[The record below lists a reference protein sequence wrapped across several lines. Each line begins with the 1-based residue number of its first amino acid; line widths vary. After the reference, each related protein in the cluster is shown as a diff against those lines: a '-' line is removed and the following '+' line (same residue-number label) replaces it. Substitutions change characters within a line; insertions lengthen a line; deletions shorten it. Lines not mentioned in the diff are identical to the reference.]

1 MDADIERTGT
11 YSQRAGKQHAG
22 QSTYGNLTMCP
33 RTLLR
38 KQLRAR
44 RRQLSRQQRIEAS
57 EQLADHVAASR
68 LFCRS
73 QRIAA
78 YLPVDGEMDPTPL
91 IELAWSMRKKIYLP
105 VLTPPYSGKLWFV
118 RYQPYSR
125 MVKNK
130 FGIPEPVVDHRQR
143 IHTTAL
149 DLVLTPLVGFDN
161 QGNRLGMGG
170 GFYDCTFAFL
180 NNREHLKKPR
190 LLGIAYENQRVDK
203 LDTEA
208 WDVQLHS
215 AATEQGY
222 FRFHFD
228 RN

>member
-1 MDADIERTGT
+1 M
-11 YSQRAGKQHAG
+11 S
-22 QSTYGNLTMCP
+22 P

-44 RRQLSRQQRIEAS
+44 RQHLTQQQRIETA
-57 EQLADHVAASR
+57 EQLAENVATSR
-68 LFCRS
+68 LFRNS

-78 YLPVDGEMDPTPL
+78 YLPVDAEMDPQPL

-105 VLTPPYSGKLWFV
+105 VLTPPYNGKLWFV
-118 RYQPYSR
+118 RYQPHSR

-130 FGIPEPVVDHRQR
+130 FGIPEPVVHHRQR

-170 GFYDCTFAFL
+170 GFYDRTFAFL
-180 NNREHLKKPR
+180 NHRTHLNKPH
-190 LLGIAYENQRVDK
+190 LLGMAYENQRVDK
-203 LDTEA
+203 LGTER

-215 AATEQGY
+215 VATEQGY
-222 FRFHFD
+222 FSFSRGAA
-228 RN
+228 R